1 MEPVV
6 LIVDDNE
13 DNRFTLSMRLEA
25 CGYENI
31 VTAENGREALEK
43 MRSGPVD
50 LVLLDIMMPELDGYG
65 VLEELRTDTALRDVP
80 VVMISALVDIN
91 SVVRC
96 IELGATDYLTKPFN
110 PVLLKAR
117 VDKSIEQVRLRA
129 QEVEYQRK
137 LENEKRRADGIL
149 ATVLPSDIVRALKRD
164 DRLPPR
170 LYDDVT
176 VLFCD
181 VVGFTAYSE
190 KNEPDAVF
198 SELEELVERFEA
210 LARKH
215 GLEKIKTVGDAF
227 MGTANLLSPLDE
239 PVRAAVACALDM
251 VAATQ
256 TARAD
261 WAVRIG
267 IDFGPVSAGI
277 MGKRQF
283 QFDVWG
289 DTVNTAARVEENG
302 RPGSVNVS
310 GRAWLQLRNRAQGRS
325 LGFVDLKGKE
335 KIEVV
340 ECVGLRE

>member
-1 MEPVV
+1 MDPVV
-6 LIVDDNE
+6 LIVDDND

-31 VTAENGREALEK
+31 VTAENGRQALEK
-43 MRSGPVD
+43 MRQGPVD

-80 VVMISALVDIN
+80 VVMISAIEDIN

-117 VDKSIEQVRLRA
+117 VDNCIEKARYKA
-129 QEVEYQRK
+129 QEAAHLARIES
-137 LENEKRRADGIL
+137 EKRRADEL
-149 ATVLPSDIVRALKRD
+149 LTTVLPRSIARALKLNS
-164 DRLPPR
+164 RLAPQR
-170 LYDDVT
+170 YEDVA

-181 VVGFTAYSE
+181 VVGFTAYSD
-190 KNEPDAVF
+190 KNPPETVF
-198 SELEELVERFEA
+198 AELEMLIDRFEA
-210 LARKH
+210 IAAKH
-215 GLEKIKTVGDAF
+215 GLDKIKTVGDAF
-227 MGTANLLSPLDE
+227 MATANLLSPLEE
-239 PVRAAVACALDM
+239 PVLAAVTCALDM

-256 TARAD
+256 LVRPG

-267 IDFGPVSAGI
+267 IDNGPVAAGI
-277 MGKRQF
+277 MGKTQF

-289 DTVNTAARVEENG
+289 DTVNTAARIEEYG
-302 RPGSVNVS
+302 RPGSVRLS
-310 GRAWLQLRNRAQGRS
+310 GRAWLHLRNQAQGRS

-335 KIEVV
+335 KIEVI
-340 ECVGLRE
+340 ECTGLR